1 MARPERTLIQAAP
14 ALRRALLAWFAQYQR
29 SMPWRSKPTAYR
41 TVVSELMCQQ
51 TQIATVIPYF
61 ERWVKQWPDFKAL
74 AKAEEAAV
82 LKLWAGLG
90 YYSRA
95 RNLLGLAKQVT
106 ALPALPRTAVEWQE
120 FKGVGP
126 YTAAAIASIAYGE
139 PVAVVDGNVV
149 RVLSRLTGHR
159 AQLKDAASATK
170 QFTGLADA
178 LVDPKQPGDFNQ
190 AMMELGALVCRK
202 AAPDCAKCPVAKWC
216 DARRQGDAEKL
227 PRFVSKARQTAVV
240 ERALVMRSGKLLLRR
255 YGRDSRRLVGMAEIP
270 EMVSLGVKPSGEP
283 TLVRRRTIGT
293 ISYEERLHV
302 LVAAAGSWRRWTSD
316 PELEWVATETLEQ
329 AALTGP
335 HLRWLREWLSLSG
348 PKVRGKRP

>member
-1 MARPERTLIQAAP
+1 MARPEQTLIQAAP
-14 ALRRALLAWFAQYQR
+14 ALRRALLAWFAQHQR

-61 ERWVKQWPDFKAL
+61 ERWVKIWPDFKAL
-74 AKAEEAAV
+74 AKADEAAV

-95 RNLLGLAKQVT
+95 RNLLGLAKQVA
-106 ALPALPRTAVEWQE
+106 ALPEPPRTAAEWQE

-149 RVLSRLTGHR
+149 RVLSRLAGHR

-216 DARRQGDAEKL
+216 DARQQGDAEKI

-240 ERALVMRSGKLLLRR
+240 ERALVVRSGKLLLRR
-255 YGRDSRRLVGMAEIP
+255 YGQDSRRLVGMAEIP
-270 EMVSLGVKPSGEP
+270 EMVSLGIKPSGEP

-293 ISYEERLHV
+293 ISYEERLHI
-302 LVAAAGSWRRWTSD
+302 VAAAAESLRRWTSD
-316 PELEWVATETLEQ
+316 TELEWVATKTLEQ

-348 PKVRGKRP
+348 PKVRGRRP